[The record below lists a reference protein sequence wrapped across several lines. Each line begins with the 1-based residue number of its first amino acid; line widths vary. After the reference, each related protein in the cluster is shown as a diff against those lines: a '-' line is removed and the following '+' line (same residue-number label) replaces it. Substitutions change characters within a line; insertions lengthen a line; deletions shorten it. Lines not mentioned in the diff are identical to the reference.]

1 MIVASAPVDQNEA
14 QRQRNLQT
22 INRLQEKM
30 LEKLED
36 RGEGF
41 RL

>member
-14 QRQRNLQT
+14 HRQRKLQT
-22 INRLQEKM
+22 TNRLQEKM